1 MRSILCNNRVDKIQI
16 AGYLAKFLE
25 NAAGNQDDYKPVGS
39 RVKNCRADLG
49 IQLAVLRDCPIV
61 IKSKYSK
68 FHGYTLERG
77 LPLESG
83 SQSPLYVI

>member
-1 MRSILCNNRVDKIQI
+1 MRAILCNNGIHKAQI

-25 NAAGNQDDYKPVGS
+25 NAAGNQDDYETVRS

-49 IQLAVLRDCPIV
+49 IQLAVLCDRPIV
-61 IKSKYSK
+61 IESKYSK

-77 LPLESG
+77 LG
-83 SQSPLYVI
+83 SNQGTSHRSM